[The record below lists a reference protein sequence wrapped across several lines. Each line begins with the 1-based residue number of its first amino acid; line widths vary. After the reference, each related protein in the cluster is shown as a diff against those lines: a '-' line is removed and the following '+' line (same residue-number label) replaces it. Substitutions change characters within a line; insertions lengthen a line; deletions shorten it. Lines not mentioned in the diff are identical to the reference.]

1 MIDRPSHLH
10 HKLMKFAGQY
20 SQWSDLRHLGVMCWM
35 MVGLIVEGKVNL
47 TKWIDHVCTK
57 AQIAQSTQRR
67 LSRWV
72 NNPRINPAKLYS
84 PVVKAV
90 FANWKDSE
98 IYLSFDT
105 SMLWDKYCIIRI
117 CVVHLGRAIPV
128 GWRVL
133 KHKSS
138 SVKIDTYQ
146 GLLKRVSRLLPVD
159 VKVILLADR
168 GFANAELV
176 RYVRKLGWH
185 CRIRIKGNFWLRH
198 PRQGWQRV
206 SQFPV
211 AIGEAKLIHNV
222 QIHKCN
228 SLTDVHLAI
237 AWESTNGEHWYII
250 STEPTNLQT
259 FREYGFRFTIEENFL
274 DDKSS
279 GFNLEDSK
287 LRSAPALSRLCL
299 VLAMTTLFLTA
310 QGVEVVI
317 LGQRRCVDPHWYRG
331 ASYLKIGWSWVKQAL
346 NKGWNL
352 ISVIS
357 FSTNIDPAPVKASRL
372 QHQQRTYRI
381 EFQATTVVWAT

>member
-1 MIDRPSHLH
+1 
-10 HKLMKFAGQY
+10 MKFAGQY

-35 MVGLIVEGKVNL
+35 MVGLIAEGKVNL
-47 TKWIDHVCTK
+47 TKWIDHVCSK

-90 FANWKDSE
+90 FANWQDPA
-98 IYLSFDT
+98 IYLSLDT
-105 SMLWDKYCIIRI
+105 SMLWDEYCIIRVS
-117 CVVHLGRAIPV
+117 VVHLGRAMPV

-133 KHKSS
+133 KHDSS
-138 SVKIDTYQ
+138 SVKIAAYQ
-146 GLLKRVSRLLPVD
+146 ELLNRISKLLPAG

-168 GFANAELV
+168 GFANAELIRSAV
-176 RYVRKLGWH
+176 KLGWH

-198 PRQGWQRV
+198 PRQGWMRV

-211 AIGEAKLIHNV
+211 AMGEAKLIHNV
-222 QIHKCN
+222 RIHKHN
-228 SLTDVHLAI
+228 SLTDVHLGL
-237 AWESTNGEHWYII
+237 AWESTSREHWYII
-250 STEPTNLQT
+250 STEPTTLQT

-279 GFNLEDSK
+279 GFNLEGSR
-287 LRSAPALSRLCL
+287 LRCAAALSRLCL

-310 QGVEVVI
+310 QGVEVVTR
-317 LGQRRCVDPHWYRG
+317 GQRRCVDPHWSRG

-346 NKGWNL
+346 NKGWEL
-352 ISVIS
+352 ICAIS
-357 FSTNIDPAPVKASRL
+357 FSTNVDPAPVQASRL
-372 QHQQRTYRI
+372 QHLHRTYRI
-381 EFQATTVVWAT
+381 EFKATTHVWAT

>member
-1 MIDRPSHLH
+1 M
-10 HKLMKFAGQY
+10 
-20 SQWSDLRHLGVMCWM
+20 
-35 MVGLIVEGKVNL
+35 
-47 TKWIDHVCTK
+47 
-57 AQIAQSTQRR
+57 
-67 LSRWV
+67 
-72 NNPRINPAKLYS
+72 
-84 PVVKAV
+84 VKAV

-146 GLLKRVSRLLPVD
+146 DLLKRVSRLLPVD

-176 RYVRKLGWH
+176 RYVRKLGWQ

-222 QIHKCN
+222 QI
-228 SLTDVHLAI
+228 
-237 AWESTNGEHWYII
+237 
-250 STEPTNLQT
+250 
-259 FREYGFRFTIEENFL
+259 
-274 DDKSS
+274 
-279 GFNLEDSK
+279 
-287 LRSAPALSRLCL
+287 
-299 VLAMTTLFLTA
+299 
-310 QGVEVVI
+310 
-317 LGQRRCVDPHWYRG
+317 
-331 ASYLKIGWSWVKQAL
+331 QAL
-346 NKGWNL
+346 PYL
-352 ISVIS
+352 
-357 FSTNIDPAPVKASRL
+357 L
-372 QHQQRTYRI
+372 C
-381 EFQATTVVWAT
+381 

>member
-1 MIDRPSHLH
+1 M
-10 HKLMKFAGQY
+10 
-20 SQWSDLRHLGVMCWM
+20 
-35 MVGLIVEGKVNL
+35 
-47 TKWIDHVCTK
+47 
-57 AQIAQSTQRR
+57 
-67 LSRWV
+67 
-72 NNPRINPAKLYS
+72 
-84 PVVKAV
+84 
-90 FANWKDSE
+90 
-98 IYLSFDT
+98 
-105 SMLWDKYCIIRI
+105 
-117 CVVHLGRAIPV
+117 
-128 GWRVL
+128 
-133 KHKSS
+133 
-138 SVKIDTYQ
+138 
-146 GLLKRVSRLLPVD
+146 
-159 VKVILLADR
+159 ADR

-198 PRQGWQRV
+198 PGQGWQRV

-250 STEPTNLQT
+250 SSEPTNLQT

-274 DDKSS
+274 VDKSS
-279 GFNLEDSK
+279 GFNLADSK

-357 FSTNIDPAPVKASRL
+357 FSTNIDPEPVQASRL

-381 EFQATTVVWAT
+381 EFQATTVVWAN

>member
-1 MIDRPSHLH
+1 MLDRPSHLH

-133 KHKSS
+133 QHKSS

-146 GLLKRVSRLLPVD
+146 DLLKRVSRLLPVD

-237 AWESTNGEHWYII
+237 AWESTSGEHWYII

-279 GFNLEDSK
+279 GFNLADSK

-310 QGVEVVI
+310 QGVKVVI
-317 LGQRRCVDPHWYRG
+317 LGQRRWVDPHWYRG

-357 FSTNIDPAPVKASRL
+357 FSTNIDPEPVQASRL

-381 EFQATTVVWAT
+381 EFQATTVVWAN

>member
-84 PVVKAV
+84 PVVKAS

-117 CVVHLGRAIPV
+117 CVVHLDRAIPV

-146 GLLKRVSRLLPVD
+146 DLLKRVSRLLPVD

-176 RYVRKLGWH
+176 RYVRKLGWP

-259 FREYGFRFTIEENFL
+259 FREYGQRFTIEENFL

-357 FSTNIDPAPVKASRL
+357 FSTNIDPEPVKASRL

-381 EFQATTVVWAT
+381 EFQATTVVWAN

>member
-1 MIDRPSHLH
+1 
-10 HKLMKFAGQY
+10 
-20 SQWSDLRHLGVMCWM
+20 M
-35 MVGLIVEGKVNL
+35 MVGLIAEGKVNL

-84 PVVKAV
+84 PVVKGV
-90 FANWKDSE
+90 FAKWKDSE

-105 SMLWDKYCIIRI
+105 SMLWDEYCIIRI

-128 GWRVL
+128 GWRVI

-138 SVKIDTYQ
+138 SVKIATYQ
-146 GLLKRVSRLLPVD
+146 DLLKRISRLLPVNA
-159 VKVILLADR
+159 KVILLADR

-176 RYVRKLGWH
+176 RYVRQLGWH
-185 CRIRIKGNFWLRH
+185 CRIRIKGNFWLRCS
-198 PRQGWQRV
+198 RKGWQRV

-228 SLTDVHLAI
+228 SLTNVHLAI
-237 AWESTNGEHWYII
+237 GWESTSNEHWYIL
-250 STEPTNLQT
+250 STEPTTLQT

-279 GFNLEDSK
+279 GFNLEDSR

-299 VLAMTTLFLTA
+299 VLSMTTLFLTA
-310 QGVEVVI
+310 QGVEVVTS
-317 LGQRRCVDPHWYRG
+317 GQRRCVDPHWFRG
-331 ASYLKIGWSWVKQAL
+331 SSYLKIGWSWVKQAL
-346 NKGWNL
+346 YQGWSL
-352 ISVIS
+352 ISVVS
-357 FSTNIDPAPVKASRL
+357 FCTSIDPDPVKASRL
-372 QHQQRTYRI
+372 QHHQRTYRI
-381 EFQATTVVWAT
+381 EFKATTQALTN

>member
-1 MIDRPSHLH
+1 MIDRSSHLH
-10 HKLMKFAGQY
+10 HQLIKFAGQHT
-20 SQWSDLRHLGVMCWM
+20 QWPDLRHLGVLCWM

-57 AQIAQSTQRR
+57 AKIAQSTQRR

-90 FANWKDSE
+90 FAKWKDSE

-105 SMLWDKYCIIRI
+105 SMLWDEYCIIRI

-138 SVKIDTYQ
+138 SVKIETYQ
-146 GLLKRVSRLLPVD
+146 DLLKRISKLLPVRA
-159 VKVILLADR
+159 KVILLADR
-168 GFANAELV
+168 GFANAELI
-176 RYVRKLGWH
+176 RYVRQLGWH

-198 PRQGWQRV
+198 PRQGWERV

-237 AWESTNGEHWYII
+237 AWESTSKEHWYII
-250 STEPTNLQT
+250 STEPTTLQT

-317 LGQRRCVDPHWYRG
+317 SGQRRHVDPHWYRG
-331 ASYLKIGWSWVKQAL
+331 TSYLKIGWSWVKQAL
-346 NKGWNL
+346 NKGCNL
-352 ISVIS
+352 ISVVS
-357 FSTNIDPAPVKASRL
+357 FCTNIDPEPVKASRL

-381 EFQATTVVWAT
+381 EFKATTQVWAS